1 MHARCRRITSLIIRE
16 RDKERKRDI
25 FAKEKHRCRL
35 LVRYL
40 VLFKRELHKF
50 STPLSILFFFFANIG
65 TLPCQSASDGRR
77 RRGRSHEKAHP
88 SQSWLCSP
96 SLLQRQLVSVSSL
109 ARTRKRKGTK
119 HRRDFN
125 PQTLSLWCIARLQV
139 YRPDRTAEWLID
151 PTAEIPL
158 STI

>member
-1 MHARCRRITSLIIRE
+1 MSPHNVTHHQ
-16 RDKERKRDI
+16 RKRQR
-25 FAKEKHRCRL
+25 KKTRHLRKRKHRCRL

-119 HRRDFN
+119 HRREFN
-125 PQTLSLWCIARLQV
+125 PETLSLCCIARLQV
-139 YRPDRTAEWLID
+139 YRPDRTAEYLID

-158 STI
+158 SQI